1 MAHSHIMKYDTEYEA
16 FLAYAKCFPNNSTFL
31 VDTYDTLKSG
41 VPNAIKVAQ
50 DYLIPNGYKLKGIRL
65 DSGDLA
71 YLSKEARKLLDEA
84 GLTDT
89 KICVSNSLDEY
100 TIKSL
105 IDQGAPID
113 SFGVG
118 ENLITSKNMPVFGGV
133 YKLSAIEK
141 ENEIIPKIKVSENV
155 GKITNPGF
163 KKVLRFYDKDTGY
176 AIADAI
182 TTHDEEVNQE
192 KYTIINDKHEFQTKE
207 LENYFVR
214 ELQVPIFKN
223 GELVYKVPTL
233 EETRQY
239 AKEEF
244 ASLYE
249 ECTRLYNPHIHH
261 VGLSRE
267 LLDLKKKLLLD
278 ARNQTKENELVLKR
292 GK

>member
-1 MAHSHIMKYDTEYEA
+1 M
-16 FLAYAKCFPNNSTFL
+16 

-41 VPNAIKVAQ
+41 VPNAIKIAK
-50 DYLIPNGYKLKGIRL
+50 DYLIPNGYTLKGIRL

-105 IDQGAPID
+105 IEQGAPID

-163 KKVLRFYDKDTGY
+163 KKVLRFYNKDTGY
-176 AIADAI
+176 ALADAI
-182 TTHDEEVNQE
+182 TTHDDNPNPEE
-192 KYTIINDKHEFQTKE
+192 YTIINDRHEFQTHE
-207 LENYFVR
+207 LTNYIVR
-214 ELQVPIFKN
+214 ELQVPIFIN
-223 GELVYKVPTL
+223 GKLVYKVPTL
-233 EETRQY
+233 EETRKY
-239 AKEEF
+239 AAEEF
-244 ASLYE
+244 ARLYP
-249 ECTRLYNPHIHH
+249 ECKRLYNPHEYH
-261 VGLSRE
+261 VGLSKQ
-267 LLDLKKKLLLD
+267 LLDLKKKLIMKYINLIME
-278 ARNQTKENELVLKR
+278 QLK
-292 GK
+292 

>member
-1 MAHSHIMKYDTEYEA
+1 M
-16 FLAYAKCFPNNSTFL
+16 
-31 VDTYDTLKSG
+31 
-41 VPNAIKVAQ
+41 
-50 DYLIPNGYKLKGIRL
+50 
-65 DSGDLA
+65 
-71 YLSKEARKLLDEA
+71 LDEA

-89 KICVSNSLDEY
+89 KICVSNSLDEH

-105 IDQGAPID
+105 IEEGAPID

-141 ENEIIPKIKVSENV
+141 DNKIIPKIKVSENV

-163 KKVLRFYDKDTGY
+163 KKVLRFYDKDTGK

-182 TTHDEEVNQE
+182 TTYDEDVNKE

-207 LENYFVR
+207 LKNYIVR
-214 ELQVPIFKN
+214 ELQVPIFLN
-223 GELVYKVPTL
+223 GHLVYDTPTI
-233 EETRQY
+233 EQVREY

-244 ASLYE
+244 DTLYE
-249 ECTRLYNPHIHH
+249 ECKRLYNPHVHH
-261 VGLSRE
+261 VGLSKQ
-267 LLDLKKKLLLD
+267 LLDLKKQLLLE
-278 ARNQTKENELVLKR
+278 AKIKTKENELVLKR